1 MYGTTSAPM
10 DMKTCI
16 SAVGAWETVKI
27 ASAAIQMARYYN
39 LPCRTG
45 GSLTDAH
52 CPDAQALAEGS
63 MLLSTALRNGAHFI
77 LHACGQMGSFI
88 SMSFEKWLIDEETC
102 ALVRNALAPLEI
114 SASTIDID
122 TICDIGIGGN
132 YLTHP
137 STFANFKN
145 LSQPTLFNRC
155 NNQRWIEKGVTDV
168 AHIASSELAKRLDR
182 FEAPPMDENLK
193 QELKAYV
200 VRRKQG
206 WLKTRSFS
214 YKHLKN

>member
-1 MYGTTSAPM
+1 
-10 DMKTCI
+10 
-16 SAVGAWETVKI
+16 
-27 ASAAIQMARYYN
+27 
-39 LPCRTG
+39 
-45 GSLTDAH
+45 
-52 CPDAQALAEGS
+52 

-77 LHACGQMGSFI
+77 LHACGQVGSFI

-102 ALVRNALAPLEI
+102 TLVRKALAPFEI

-122 TICDIGIGGN
+122 TICDIGISGN

-145 LSQPTLFNRC
+145 LSQPTLFNRS
-155 NNQRWIEKGVTDV
+155 NNQRWIEKGAKDV
-168 AHIASSELAKRLDR
+168 AHIASSKLTKRLDE
-182 FEAPPMDENLK
+182 FEAPPMDESLK

-200 VRRKQG
+200 TSRKLG
-206 WLKTRSFS
+206 WLKGRSIS